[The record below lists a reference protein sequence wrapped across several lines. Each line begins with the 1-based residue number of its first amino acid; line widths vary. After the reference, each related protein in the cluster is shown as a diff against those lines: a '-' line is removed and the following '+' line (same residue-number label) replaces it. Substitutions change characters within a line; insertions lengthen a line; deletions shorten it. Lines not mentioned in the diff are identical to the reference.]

1 MPIRLRF
8 RAMRFAAIV
17 SVALGLS
24 PGTWLRDA
32 PPQGV
37 DSPVVVFRPIALNK
51 RTLGPFT
58 IEGAWHLDSSNFW
71 FGGYSALVALDSGTL
86 LAGADRGWTLRFR
99 VPPANR
105 MSQQYARFSPV
116 GTKYANKH
124 LSDLEA
130 LAHDPA
136 NGGIW
141 GAFEYRNAIAH
152 FSRDGRMQ
160 QVAFPPA
167 MRDWPSNAGPEAM
180 VRLADGRF
188 LVSAEAVWRSG
199 AKLDL
204 HTLLVFSGDPVG
216 GARSWKARIAT
227 PPDYA
232 LVDMAQLPDGRVLVL
247 MRKVNYLPPRFTG
260 RIAVYDPRTLSAD
273 MPWRGQVVAKLEP
286 PLPTDNYEGIA
297 VAPDKSGAG
306 AAVWIVSDDNRMRTF
321 QRTVLLKLRWSPSV
335 Q

>member
-1 MPIRLRF
+1 
-8 RAMRFAAIV
+8 MRFAAIV

-232 LVDMAQLPDGRVLVL
+232 PVDMAQLPDGRVLVL

-260 RIAVYDPRTLSAD
+260 RIAVYDPQTLSAD

-297 VAPDKSGAG
+297 VVPDKSGAG
-306 AAVWIVSDDNRMRTF
+306 AAVWIVSDDNRMRTL

>member
-1 MPIRLRF
+1 
-8 RAMRFAAIV
+8 MRFAAIV